1 MKSRSDKQLKSLSKE
16 TDTSSC
22 KPEDTTAGGAAI
34 VPCGLIAWSMFNDT
48 YNFSR
53 LNQELTVNKKG
64 IAWKSDKE
72 KRFGKDVF
80 PKNFQGGGLVGGKS
94 LNASIR
100 VSLPL
105 LLLQINI

>member
-1 MKSRSDKQLKSLSKE
+1 VKSRSDEQLKSASKE
-16 TDTSSC
+16 NDTSSC
-22 KPEDTTAGGAAI
+22 KPEDTATGRGAI
-34 VPCGLIAWSMFNDT
+34 VPCGLIAWSLFNDT
-48 YNFSR
+48 YSFSR
-53 LNQELTVNKKG
+53 RNQSLTVNKKG

-80 PKNFQGGGLVGGKS
+80 PKNFQGGGLVGGAR
-94 LNASIR
+94 LDPLTR

>member
-1 MKSRSDKQLKSLSKE
+1 VKSRSDKQLKSLSKE

-64 IAWKSDKE
+64 IAWKSDKQ

-80 PKNFQGGGLVGGKS
+80 PKNFQGGGLQGGKI
-94 LNASIR
+94 LNEKIP
-100 VSLPL
+100 VSPRIL
-105 LLLQINI
+105 LIWSN

>member
-1 MKSRSDKQLKSLSKE
+1 
-16 TDTSSC
+16 
-22 KPEDTTAGGAAI
+22 
-34 VPCGLIAWSMFNDT
+34 
-48 YNFSR
+48 
-53 LNQELTVNKKG
+53 VNKKG

-80 PKNFQGGGLVGGKS
+80 PKNFQGGGLVGGAR
-94 LNASIR
+94 LDPLTR